1 MKKLKGRTMTEVRNL
16 RCVVKVDNKVESIM
30 EADEYTIFDHIRETL
45 EAYEED
51 LDRVLITIGNKEKI

>member
-1 MKKLKGRTMTEVRNL
+1 MTEVRNL

-30 EADEYTIFDHIRETL
+30 EAAEYTIFDHIRETL